1 MGSKNY
7 QKSLHN
13 IDHWGR
19 YYSHDYLASDSKH
32 ALNQMMKEYGK
43 MSANMKGIVTRFV
56 SDFTVDFYQWNRKLI
71 SLWKTVTKKVMSIY
85 MPYYK
90 PNKKFMQ
97 TSIAKIVD
105 MIKV

>member
-1 MGSKNY
+1 
-7 QKSLHN
+7 
-13 IDHWGR
+13 
-19 YYSHDYLASDSKH
+19 
-32 ALNQMMKEYGK
+32 MMKEYGK

-56 SDFTVDFYQWNRKLI
+56 SGFTVDFYQWNQDLDYSSESENNNQA